1 MSRKKPTPAT
11 KERDARLETACRSY
25 RETNST
31 NATAKATG
39 IPQRTVYKLVH
50 SVAGKALLAE
60 LAAAPGADARQE
72 LASAYQRAAG
82 DFLRL
87 SERARA
93 RLEAKI
99 DDEDASAKELAGA
112 MRESMVCSGI
122 AADKAKALGGR
133 PEERDRGDAV
143 VEVQVGGAKV
153 RSDEIV
159 AGDSSEVTAVQV
171 RASASS
177 G

>member
-60 LAAAPGADARQE
+60 LASAPGAA
-72 LASAYQRAAG
+72 
-82 DFLRL
+82 
-87 SERARA
+87 
-93 RLEAKI
+93 
-99 DDEDASAKELAGA
+99 
-112 MRESMVCSGI
+112 
-122 AADKAKALGGR
+122 
-133 PEERDRGDAV
+133 
-143 VEVQVGGAKV
+143 
-153 RSDEIV
+153 
-159 AGDSSEVTAVQV
+159 
-171 RASASS
+171 ASS
-177 G
+177 ARSAFPATLCTSL